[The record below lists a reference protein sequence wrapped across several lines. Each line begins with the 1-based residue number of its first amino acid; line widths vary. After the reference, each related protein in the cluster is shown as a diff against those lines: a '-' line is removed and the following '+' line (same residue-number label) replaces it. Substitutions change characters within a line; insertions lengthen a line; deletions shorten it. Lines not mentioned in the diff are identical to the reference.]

1 MNETGILGMENI
13 SAPIK
18 FYRFEKSGHSHK
30 VQLFLSLLGL
40 PTENIDVDLL
50 GGEQRTPAFLKMN
63 PFGTVPVIQDGA
75 VTVADSHAILV
86 YLALTYADETWY
98 PRDPQQAAQVQ
109 RWLSVSAGMLAFG
122 PCAARL
128 ITVFGVEFNPQEVIA
143 RAHAL
148 LSVMEQEVSERPF
161 LTGDVPTIADV
172 ANYAYVAH
180 APEGNVSL
188 ADYPHVR
195 AWLARIEALP
205 GFVPMPGTA
214 IGLVA

>member
-148 LSVMEQEVSERPF
+148 LSVMEREVSERPF

>member
-1 MNETGILGMENI
+1 MNETGMIRMENV

-18 FYRFEKSGHSHK
+18 LYRFEKSGHSHK

-128 ITVFGVEFNPQEVIA
+128 VTVFGVEFNPQEVIA

>member
-1 MNETGILGMENI
+1 MENI

>member
-1 MNETGILGMENI
+1 MNETGMIRMENV

-18 FYRFEKSGHSHK
+18 LYRFEKSGHSHK

-128 ITVFGVEFNPQEVIA
+128 VTVFGVEFNPQEVIA

-148 LSVMEQEVSERPF
+148 YSEKEQDESQGAF
-161 LTGDVPTIADV
+161 STGVVPTIADV
-172 ANYAYVAH
+172 AHYAYVAH

>member
-1 MNETGILGMENI
+1 MENI

-148 LSVMEQEVSERPF
+148 LSVMEREVSERPF